1 MKKETKSLLSQSIA
15 ENTQKTRWIPQMFR
29 IVLCDDDQS
38 FIKNLSA
45 LIEKSLAQIG
55 QKCKI
60 HTFTAMEQI
69 SDQLL
74 SSCDIAFLDIDFT
87 GKPYNGLDIARR
99 LRKFRTDSVIIFVTN
114 YVEYAPEGYEV
125 QAFRY
130 VLKSD
135 VASKLD
141 GYLQQGIQ
149 KLEQARETMKIQ
161 INGEI
166 IDIPLNDI
174 LYIESQLHS
183 VNVYVQ
189 RKAPHPSLK
198 VYTFYASISNLEQ
211 QLEPQGFLRVH
222 KSYLVNMRH
231 IRRYQCQEVELSN
244 GAKLS
249 ASETRYAAQ
258 KKKYLLWKGNV
269 VNG

>member
-1 MKKETKSLLSQSIA
+1 MRKGAQTLTYRSSPED
-15 ENTQKTRWIPQMFR
+15 TQKTRWIPQMFR
-29 IVLCDDDQS
+29 IIICDDDQS
-38 FIKNLSA
+38 FLQKLSA
-45 LIEKSLAQIG
+45 IVETSLTHMG

-74 SSCDIAFLDIDFT
+74 SSSDIAFLDIDFT
-87 GKPYNGLDIARR
+87 GKTYNGLDIARR
-99 LRKFRTDSVIIFVTN
+99 LRKFRSDSVIIFVTN

-130 VLKSD
+130 LLKSD
-135 VASKLD
+135 AVSKLD
-141 GYLQQGIQ
+141 GYLRQGIQ

-183 VNVYVQ
+183 VNLHVQ
-189 RKAPHPSLK
+189 RKSSISPVK
-198 VYTFYASISNLEQ
+198 VYTFYASISSLEQ

-231 IRRYQCQEVELSN
+231 IRKYQCQQVELNN
-244 GAKLS
+244 GVTLS

-258 KKKYLLWKGNV
+258 KKKYLLWKGNI

>member
-1 MKKETKSLLSQSIA
+1 
-15 ENTQKTRWIPQMFR
+15 MFR
-29 IVLCDDDQS
+29 VILCDDNQP
-38 FIKNLSA
+38 FLNNLSA
-45 LIEKSLAQIG
+45 LIEKSLTQMG
-55 QKCKI
+55 QKYKI
-60 HTFTAMEQI
+60 HTYTAMEQI

-74 SSCDIAFLDIDFT
+74 SSCDIAVLDIDFT
-87 GKPYNGLDIARR
+87 GKLYNGLDIARR
-99 LRKFRTDSVIIFVTN
+99 LRNFRSDSIIIFVTN
-114 YVEYAPEGYEV
+114 YIEYAPEGYEV

-135 VASKLD
+135 VVAKLD
-141 GYLQQGIQ
+141 GYLRQAIQ
-149 KLEQARETMKIQ
+149 KLEQSRETMKIQ

-183 VNVYVQ
+183 VNVYAQ
-189 RKAPHPSLK
+189 RKSPCPTVK
-198 VYTFYASISNLEQ
+198 VYTFYASISKLEK

-244 GAKLS
+244 GTKLS
-249 ASETRYAAQ
+249 ASEIRYSEQ
-258 KKKYLLWKGNV
+258 KQKYLLWKGTV
-269 VNG
+269 ING